1 MVASDYDWT
10 EQFRISSNGARQPAW
25 ECCDTSTVSILEKMN
40 GVPPTAFGLELSSD
54 VYSPG
59 DTVSIRIAIP
69 APADVKLQVS
79 RVE

>member
-1 MVASDYDWT
+1 
-10 EQFRISSNGARQPAW
+10 
-25 ECCDTSTVSILEKMN
+25 VSFLEKMN
-40 GVPPTAFGLELSSD
+40 GVPPTAFGFELSSD